1 MKKKQNTTG
10 KAGVLVTLAF
20 LLIMAGLYYI
30 SKKQQLFNTTFQI
43 SAVFKDVMGLQ
54 VGNNV
59 RLSGINVGV
68 VESIRIASDSTVK
81 VDLVIDENSRKFI
94 KKSAKAIIGTD
105 GLIGNTILIIIPGA
119 TGNQVVEN
127 NDHLATT
134 EAVNIDD
141 ILFKLKATGENAVTI
156 SDNLAILM
164 ENVKEGKGTVG
175 KLLMDPAFANTL
187 DKTVVNLK
195 EGSGGFK
202 NNMEAA
208 KHSFLLKGFFKAKEK
223 NKKSKKETTD
233 KKTWKEKRAERK
245 ERREEKRSMRKK
257 LNEKQINTR

>member
-1 MKKKQNTTG
+1 MKKKENTSG
-10 KAGVLVTLAF
+10 KAGILVTLAF
-20 LLIMAGLYYI
+20 LLVMAGLYYI
-30 SKKQQLFNTTFQI
+30 SKKQQLFSTTFQI

-59 RLSGINVGV
+59 RLAGINVGV
-68 VESIRIASDSTVK
+68 VESIQIASDSTVK
-81 VDLVIDENSRKFI
+81 VDLIIDEDSRKFI

-119 TGNQVVEN
+119 KGNEMVAN
-127 NDHLATT
+127 NDYLATT

-141 ILFKLKATGENAVTI
+141 ILFKLKATGENAVNI

-175 KLLMDPAFANTL
+175 KLLMDPEFANTL

-208 KHSFLLKGFFKAKEK
+208 KHSFLLKGFFKDKKDKKEVNGTKSRKEK
-223 NKKSKKETTD
+223 REARKER
-233 KKTWKEKRAERK
+233 RAERK
-245 ERREEKRSMRKK
+245 ANRKSEK
-257 LNEKQINTR
+257 